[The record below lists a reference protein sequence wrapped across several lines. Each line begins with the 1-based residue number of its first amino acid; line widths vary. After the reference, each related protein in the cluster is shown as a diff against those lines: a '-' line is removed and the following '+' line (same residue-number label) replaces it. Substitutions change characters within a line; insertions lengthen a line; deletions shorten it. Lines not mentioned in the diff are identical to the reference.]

1 MKTGEVTPEMAE
13 CKNIIDTGNK
23 AFDRMVE
30 SNLRFVVKI
39 ALDYRNVGMDILDL
53 IQEGNTGLMEAV
65 WRFDPD
71 K

>member
-1 MKTGEVTPEMAE
+1 MKTGEVPPEMAE
-13 CKNIIDTGNK
+13 FKNFIDTGNR

-39 ALDYRNVGMDILDL
+39 ALDYRYAGMDILDL

>member
-1 MKTGEVTPEMAE
+1 MKTGEMTPEMAE
-13 CKNIIDTGNK
+13 FKNIIDRGNR

>member
-1 MKTGEVTPEMAE
+1 MAE
-13 CKNIIDTGNK
+13 CKNIIDTGNR
-23 AFDRMVE
+23 AFKRMVE

>member
-13 CKNIIDTGNK
+13 CKNIIDTGNR
-23 AFDRMVE
+23 AFKRMVE